1 MFMLCLAKLRH
12 VLLRVTSAVSLFFVS
27 TLAFAEYGLN
37 LPPPVTPIARDI
49 LDLHNLILIVCAIIF
64 VVVFGAMFYSIFAH
78 RKSRGHKAADFDESM
93 KAEIAW
99 TIVPFFILVG
109 MAIPSTATLLRMD
122 DFTES
127 DLTVKITGYQWKWH
141 YEYMDKGVSFFSVLT
156 TPREE
161 IGRPMFSSTG
171 FKAGDAR
178 NPDYLLQVDK
188 PLVLPV
194 DKKVRFLV
202 TANDVLHAWWVPQIG
217 IKKDGIPGYI
227 NQMWARIEQPGIY
240 RGQCA
245 ELCGQGHGF
254 MPIVVNAVSEQDFN
268 DWLEQ
273 EKTMMAAAA
282 AGADREWAKAELLE
296 KGKETYD
303 KICASCHQPNG
314 QGIPGVFPAIAGSKV
329 ATGPLDE
336 HLHLVMAG
344 KSGTAMAAFG
354 PQLNDV
360 QLAAVIT
367 YQRNA
372 FGNNTGDLVQPSQ
385 ITALR
390 K

>member
-49 LDLHNLILIVCAIIF
+49 LNLHNLIMIVCAIIF
-64 VVVFGAMFYSIFAH
+64 VVVFGAMFYAILVH

-93 KAEIAW
+93 KVEMVW

-122 DFTES
+122 DFTKS

-156 TPREE
+156 TPRDE

-171 FKAGDAR
+171 FKAGDAK
-178 NPDYLLQVDK
+178 NVDYLLQVDK

-202 TANDVLHAWWVPQIG
+202 TTNDVLHAWWVPQIG

-254 MPIVVNAVSEQDFN
+254 MPIVVSAVSEPDFN

-282 AGADREWAKAELLE
+282 AGADRVWAKAELLE

-303 KICASCHQPNG
+303 KICAACHQPDG
-314 QGIPGVFPAIAGSKV
+314 QGTGVFPAIAGSKV

>member
-12 VLLRVTSAVSLFFVS
+12 VLLRVTSAVSLFFLP

-37 LPPPVTPIARDI
+37 LQPPVTPIARDI
-49 LDLHNLILIVCAIIF
+49 LNLHNAIIIVCAVIF
-64 VVVFGAMFYSIFAH
+64 VIVFGAMFYAVFAH
-78 RKSRGHKAADFDESM
+78 RKSRGHKASDFDEST
-93 KAEIAW
+93 KVEIVW
-99 TIVPFFILVG
+99 TVVPFLILVG
-109 MAIPSTATLLRMD
+109 MAIPSTATLLKMD
-122 DFTES
+122 DVTES
-127 DLTVKITGYQWKWH
+127 DHTVKITGYQWKWH
-141 YEYMDKGVSFFSVLT
+141 YEYMDKGVSFFSVLA
-156 TPREE
+156 TPGDE

-171 FKAGDAR
+171 FKAGDAK
-178 NPDYLLQVDK
+178 NTDYLLQVDK

-194 DKKVRFLV
+194 DRKVRFLV
-202 TANDVLHAWWVPQIG
+202 TTNDVLHAWWVPQIG
-217 IKKDGIPGYI
+217 IKKDGIPGFI
-227 NQMWARIEQPGIY
+227 NQMWARIEQPGTY

-245 ELCGQGHGF
+245 ELCGKDHGF
-254 MPIVVNAVSEQDFN
+254 MPIVVDAVSEQEFN
-268 DWLEQ
+268 AWLEQ
-273 EKTMMAAAA
+273 EKTMMAATA

-303 KICASCHQPNG
+303 KTCAVCHQPNG

-344 KSGTAMAAFG
+344 KPGTAMQAFG
-354 PQLNDV
+354 PQLDDV
-360 QLAAVIT
+360 ALAAVIT

-385 ITALR
+385 IKALR

>member
-12 VLLRVTSAVSLFFVS
+12 VLLRVTSAVSLFFAS

-37 LPPPVTPIARDI
+37 LPPPVTPIAREI
-49 LDLHNLILIVCAIIF
+49 LTLHNAIMIVCAIIF
-64 VVVFGAMFYSIFAH
+64 VVVFGAMFYSVFAH
-78 RKSRGHKAADFDESM
+78 RKSRGHKASDFDESM
-93 KAEIAW
+93 KVEMVW
-99 TIVPFFILVG
+99 TIVPFLILVG

-122 DFTES
+122 DVTES

-141 YEYMDKGVSFFSVLT
+141 YEYMDKGVSFFSVLA

-171 FKAGDAR
+171 FKAGDAK
-178 NPDYLLQVDK
+178 NADYLLQVDK

-202 TANDVLHAWWVPQIG
+202 TTNDVLHAWWVPQLG

-227 NQMWARIEQPGIY
+227 NNMWARIEQEGTY

-245 ELCGQGHGF
+245 ELCGQDHGF

-268 DWLEQ
+268 AWLEQ

-296 KGKETYD
+296 KGKETYN
-303 KICASCHQPNG
+303 KVCASCHQPNG

-385 ITALR
+385 IKALR

>member
-49 LDLHNLILIVCAIIF
+49 LNLHNLIMIVCAIIF
-64 VVVFGAMFYSIFAH
+64 VVVFGAMFYAILVH
-78 RKSRGHKAADFDESM
+78 RKSRGHKAANFDESM
-93 KAEIAW
+93 KVEMVW

-156 TPREE
+156 TPRDE

-171 FKAGDAR
+171 FKAGDAK
-178 NPDYLLQVDK
+178 NVNYLLQVDK

-245 ELCGQGHGF
+245 ELCGRDHGF

-282 AGADREWAKAELLE
+282 AGADRVWAKAELLE

-303 KICASCHQPNG
+303 KICAACHQPDG
-314 QGIPGVFPAIAGSKV
+314 QGTGVFPAIAGSKV

>member
-49 LDLHNLILIVCAIIF
+49 LNLHNLIMIVCAIIF
-64 VVVFGAMFYSIFAH
+64 VVVFGAMFYAILVH

-156 TPREE
+156 TPRDE

-254 MPIVVNAVSEQDFN
+254 MPIVVSAVSEPDFN

-303 KICASCHQPNG
+303 KICAACHQPDG
-314 QGIPGVFPAIAGSKV
+314 QGTGVFPAIAGSKV